1 MLENKKKG
9 SLRWQAFGVLALFSV
24 WVIAPTDGYIIP
36 DLMKV
41 LAVAQRLLVTGE
53 LPLDLLQSLKRVLLG
68 LGVAIVMAGI
78 ACAVGLSTIAR
89 NIMQGPFEVLRP
101 IPPIAWIPVV
111 ILLLGAGGAASVAI
125 VAIAA
130 FFPIVTSVFAAWDTM
145 DEKYLQMARTLGVG
159 RWEMLPKIYVPLLIE
174 GFLIGLRLAVG
185 LAWFSVVASEM
196 VGSSSGLGHAI
207 QISSLNLEMEKFFAY
222 FIAIALC
229 GLTMN
234 WMVIWLFY
242 LVCPWRHAG

>member
-1 MLENKKKG
+1 M
-9 SLRWQAFGVLALFSV
+9 
-24 WVIAPTDGYIIP
+24 P
-36 DLMKV
+36 
-41 LAVAQRLLVTGE
+41 
-53 LPLDLLQSLKRVLLG
+53 G
-68 LGVAIVMAGI
+68 LGVAIVMAGF